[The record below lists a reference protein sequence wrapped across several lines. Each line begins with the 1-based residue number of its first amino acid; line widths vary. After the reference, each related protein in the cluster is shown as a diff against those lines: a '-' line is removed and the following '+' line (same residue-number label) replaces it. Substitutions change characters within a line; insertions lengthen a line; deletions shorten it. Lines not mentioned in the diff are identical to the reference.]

1 VKPFIDFENKT
12 ILVSGA
18 SSGIGRAVAISLSR
32 VGARLVVMGRDRKR
46 LDQTVKSLENTYHHS
61 ICLDLK
67 KFEGIVPAVKECVE
81 KVGRIYGLCH
91 CAGIVDTVPLKN
103 CSPEHVKS
111 LYDINLTAG
120 LELARSVSRR
130 DVIDL
135 SGGSFLFISAVY
147 GLVGM
152 PGQIGYSASKGA
164 VIAAARSMA
173 IELARRRIR
182 VNSLSPGMVRSE
194 MSEKSFELLNTEQI
208 KKIED
213 AHPLGIGKPDDV
225 ARAAVFILDPQ
236 NTWITGSN
244 FVVDGG
250 YSAR

>member
-1 VKPFIDFENKT
+1 
-12 ILVSGA
+12 
-18 SSGIGRAVAISLSR
+18 
-32 VGARLVVMGRDRKR
+32 
-46 LDQTVKSLENTYHHS
+46 
-61 ICLDLK
+61 
-67 KFEGIVPAVKECVE
+67 
-81 KVGRIYGLCH
+81 
-91 CAGIVDTVPLKN
+91 
-103 CSPEHVKS
+103 
-111 LYDINLTAG
+111 
-120 LELARSVSRR
+120 
-130 DVIDL
+130 
-135 SGGSFLFISAVY
+135 
-147 GLVGM
+147 M

-194 MSEKSFELLNTEQI
+194 MSGKSFELLNTEQI

-236 NTWITGSN
+236 NTWITGAN